1 MLKYRIKIILDFC
14 KEKGAV
20 FNRSFF
26 IFTGE
31 LKHQRTGEKSS
42 CRSVAKKSCE
52 NAKRGGIPI
61 LKVAGRC

>member
-31 LKHQRTGEKSS
+31 LKHQRQVKKVHADLW
-42 CRSVAKKSCE
+42 RNRVAKT
-52 NAKRGGIPI
+52 
-61 LKVAGRC
+61 LKEAAFLF